1 MNEFELAD
9 KLLLVSAPSYDMA
22 SRGDRKRSAK
32 ELVNLF
38 LRMNARIQPRA
49 TFEIGAREAY
59 FSRCI
64 QRDLPTA
71 ASFAF
76 EANPHNHEMFGSGAR
91 EAGVDYRHL
100 AITDHSGPVTFML
113 QKTRRGK
120 PVGPNVGNNSLLA
133 LKTTPA
139 EYEEITVPG
148 SSLSDF
154 ISSED
159 LTGPFSAWIDVEGAI
174 GMVLE
179 GADSVLSDFHIIM
192 CEVEDRE
199 NWQGQWLVSNVHAH
213 MTKNGFVPV
222 ARDYE
227 YVHQHN
233 IIYCRKDIWLSV
245 RDLVAEHLSAI
256 SRPLRTHTAEQHT
269 V

>member
-1 MNEFELAD
+1 MSEFELAD
-9 KLLLVSAPSYDMA
+9 RLLMVSAPSYDLA
-22 SRGDRKRSAK
+22 SRSDRKRSAK

-64 QRDLPTA
+64 QRDVPTA

-76 EANPHNHEMFGSGAR
+76 EANPHNYEMFGPGALG
-91 EAGVDYRHL
+91 AGVDYRHL
-100 AITDHSGPVTFML
+100 AITDRSGPVSFML

-120 PVGPNVGNNSLLA
+120 PVGPNVGNNSLLQ
-133 LKTTPA
+133 LRTTPA
-139 EYEEITVPG
+139 EYEEVTVEG
-148 SSLSDF
+148 SSLADF
-154 ISSED
+154 VRKEK

-174 GMVLE
+174 GLVLT
-179 GADSVLSDFHIIM
+179 GVDDVLAEFHIIM

-199 NWQGQWLVSNVHAH
+199 NWQDQWLVSNVHNH
-213 MTKNGFVPV
+213 LTQKGFIPV

-227 YVHQHN
+227 YAHQHN
-233 IIYCRKDIWLSV
+233 IIYCQKDVWISI
-245 RDLVAEHLSAI
+245 RDLVAEHLSII
-256 SRPLRTHTAEQHT
+256 SRPLRSQLAENRAG
-269 V
+269 